1 MKEKDLETIKLSN
14 GKISFSSLIKRLGI
28 DEDTLKRLLLE
39 LKLDGLVLETSNK
52 YSLFPDNMMI
62 GNVSVTECRNKV
74 IFYDGK
80 MIPLASTFFDYV
92 ILNDIVSFIIND
104 KGEAEITSIIDRKIK
119 NITCKVITNGKK
131 KKIECF
137 FKGLEI
143 SLPKDVIEK
152 IKIQDR
158 LLLK

>member
-1 MKEKDLETIKLSN
+1 MKEKVLETIKLSN

-74 IFYDGK
+74 IF
-80 MIPLASTFFDYV
+80 
-92 ILNDIVSFIIND
+92 
-104 KGEAEITSIIDRKIK
+104 
-119 NITCKVITNGKK
+119 NI
-131 KKIECF
+131 
-137 FKGLEI
+137 
-143 SLPKDVIEK
+143 
-152 IKIQDR
+152 
-158 LLLK
+158 